1 MKQNSNKNKKRNNK
15 KQQTPRVS
23 RIRSIEFGADT
34 LVRRFTIGSQVVS
47 TNGFGI
53 VPVTTNFQ
61 SDQCSQFPSSEWAS
75 YAARFGQYRV
85 LKFSMHLRPTMPVN
99 SGVIA
104 TNLLSSMYFSDFM
117 STTIPTTAVGIVS
130 DRSFRE
136 FSTGR
141 AIVYQTTWARN
152 PNAKLWTPTSTA
164 IPATSRYGIAY
175 CSHPNVNLLPV
186 NQILFTLYLEFEVEL
201 GQVG

>member
-15 KQQTPRVS
+15 KQQQPRVS
-23 RIRSIEFGADT
+23 RIRAFEFGADT
-34 LVRRFTIGSQVVS
+34 LVRRFSIGSQVVTTS
-47 TNGFGI
+47 AFGI
-53 VPVTTNFQ
+53 VPVTTNLQ
-61 SDQCSQFPSSEWAS
+61 SDQCSQFPSTEWAS

-85 LKFSMHLRPTMPVN
+85 LKMSLHFKPTMPVN

-117 STTIPTTAVGIVS
+117 ATTIPTTAASIVA

-141 AIVYQTTWARN
+141 AFVYTTTWNRN

-164 IPATSRYGIAY
+164 IPATSRYGIAF

-186 NQILFTLYLEFEVEL
+186 NQILFTMYMEFEVEL